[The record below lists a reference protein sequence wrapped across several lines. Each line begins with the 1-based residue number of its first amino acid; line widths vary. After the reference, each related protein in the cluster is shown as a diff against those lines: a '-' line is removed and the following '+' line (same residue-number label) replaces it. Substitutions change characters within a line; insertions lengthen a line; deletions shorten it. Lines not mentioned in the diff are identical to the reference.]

1 MSLTSISDFRLEN
14 VKERRTKSQKLNLDA
29 KIEKSQSRVDP
40 VKGKEKVKTRLKA
53 KKGGLSRTGGGGATR
68 QLRWP
73 LQIHAKQGSISS
85 HLPFLSFHYV
95 SKHLHAYSKIQNS
108 CQAG

>member
-1 MSLTSISDFRLEN
+1 MSLTSISGCRREN
-14 VKERRTKSQKLNLDA
+14 VKERRTKSLKLILDE
-29 KIEKSQSRVDP
+29 KIEKLQSRVDP
-40 VKGKEKVKTRLKA
+40 VEGKEKVKTRLKA

-85 HLPFLSFHYV
+85 HLPFLSFNFV
-95 SKHLHAYSKIQNS
+95 SKYLRAYSKIQNS